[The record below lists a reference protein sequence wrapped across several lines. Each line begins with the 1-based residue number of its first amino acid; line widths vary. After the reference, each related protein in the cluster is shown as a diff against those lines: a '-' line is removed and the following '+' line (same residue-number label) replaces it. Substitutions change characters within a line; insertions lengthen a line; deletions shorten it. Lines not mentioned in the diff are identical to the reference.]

1 MISLLLI
8 EDDAQLGKTLTSQ
21 LKDNGYHVTWCASVI
36 EFKNSKDTHFDLAI
50 VDLNLPDGSGF
61 DVIKTLQVPVIIM
74 TAQNSPE
81 NRLLGVEMGVYDF
94 IPKPFLFKE
103 LHLKVDRL
111 LSERSFLLELKHGIQ
126 IDLKSR
132 TIEDQKGNTTFLN
145 DREYQI
151 LKLLIECAP
160 AVVSRDEILNRL
172 QEDETASHRS
182 IDNVIVRL
190 RQLLDEEDHK
200 TIHSAR
206 GVGYQWIGE
215 KK

>member
-1 MISLLLI
+1 MTSLLLV
-8 EDDAQLGKTLTSQ
+8 EDDLQLGKTLMSQ
-21 LKDNGYHVTWCASVI
+21 LTDQGYKVHWCQTVESYKSQDAQS
-36 EFKNSKDTHFDLAI
+36 FDLAI

-61 DVIKTLQVPVIIM
+61 DVIAKLNIPVIIM

-81 NRLLGVEMGVYDF
+81 NRLQGLELGVYDF

-103 LHLKVDRL
+103 LHLKLSRL
-111 LSERSFLLELKHGIQ
+111 LSERQQTIDLEGRVQ

-132 TIEDQKGNTTFLN
+132 TIEDQNGNTTFLN

-151 LKLLIECAP
+151 LKLLIEKTP
-160 AVVSRDEILNRL
+160 QVVSRDEILNFL
-172 QEDETASHRS
+172 KEDESASHRS

-190 RQLLDEEDHK
+190 RQVLEDENHK
-200 TIHSAR
+200 YIHSVR
-206 GVGYQWIGE
+206 GVGYQWLGE

>member
-1 MISLLLI
+1 VTSLLLV
-8 EDDAQLGKTLTSQ
+8 EDDLQLGKTLSSQ
-21 LKDNGYHVTWCASVI
+21 LTDQGYKVHWCQTVVSYK
-36 EFKNSKDTHFDLAI
+36 ELNEQDFDLAI

-61 DVIKTLQVPVIIM
+61 DVIAKLNIPVIIM

-81 NRLLGVEMGVYDF
+81 NRLQGLELGVYDF

-103 LHLKVDRL
+103 LHLKLSRL
-111 LSERSFLLELKHGIQ
+111 LSERQQTIDLEGRLQ

-145 DREYQI
+145 EREYQI
-151 LKLLIECAP
+151 LKLLIEKTP
-160 AVVSRDEILNRL
+160 QVVSRDEILNFL
-172 QEDETASHRS
+172 KEDESASHRS

-190 RQLLDEEDHK
+190 RQVLEDENHK
-200 TIHSAR
+200 YIHSVR
-206 GVGYQWIGE
+206 GVGYQWLGE

>member
-1 MISLLLI
+1 VTSLLLV
-8 EDDAQLGKTLTSQ
+8 EDDLQLGKTLSSQ
-21 LKDNGYHVTWCASVI
+21 LTDQGYKVHWCQTVLSYKELI
-36 EFKNSKDTHFDLAI
+36 EQDFDLAI

-61 DVIKTLQVPVIIM
+61 DVIAKLNIPVIIM

-81 NRLLGVEMGVYDF
+81 NRLQGLELGVYDF

-103 LHLKVDRL
+103 LHLKLSRL
-111 LSERSFLLELKHGIQ
+111 LSERQQTIDLEGRLQ

-145 DREYQI
+145 EREYQI
-151 LKLLIECAP
+151 LKLLIEKTP
-160 AVVSRDEILNRL
+160 QVVSRDEILNFL
-172 QEDETASHRS
+172 KEDESASHRS

-190 RQLLDEEDHK
+190 RQVLEDENHK
-200 TIHSAR
+200 YIHSVR
-206 GVGYQWIGE
+206 GVGYQWLGE

>member
-1 MISLLLI
+1 MTSLLLV
-8 EDDAQLGKTLTSQ
+8 EDDLQLGKTLLSQ
-21 LKDNGYHVTWCASVI
+21 LTDQGYKVQWCQTVESY
-36 EFKNSKDTHFDLAI
+36 KSQNTQQFDLAI

-61 DVIKTLQVPVIIM
+61 DVISQLNIPVIIM

-81 NRLLGVEMGVYDF
+81 NRLQGLELGVYDF

-103 LHLKVDRL
+103 LHLKVGRL
-111 LSERSFLLELKHGIQ
+111 LSERQQTIDLEGRLQ

-145 DREYQI
+145 EREYQI
-151 LKLLIECAP
+151 LKLLIEKSP
-160 AVVSRDEILNRL
+160 EVVSRDEILNFL
-172 QEDETASHRS
+172 KEDESASHRS

-190 RQLLDEEDHK
+190 RQVLEDEQHK
-200 TIHSAR
+200 YIHSVR
-206 GVGYQWIGE
+206 GVGYQWLGE

>member
-1 MISLLLI
+1 MTSLLLV
-8 EDDAQLGKTLTSQ
+8 EDDLQLGKTLMSQ
-21 LKDNGYHVTWCASVI
+21 LTDQGYKVHWCQTVESYKSQDAQS
-36 EFKNSKDTHFDLAI
+36 FDLAI

-61 DVIKTLQVPVIIM
+61 DVIAKLNIPVIIM

-81 NRLLGVEMGVYDF
+81 NRLQGLELGVYDF

-103 LHLKVDRL
+103 LHLKLSRL
-111 LSERSFLLELKHGIQ
+111 LYEIQQ

-132 TIEDQKGNTTFLN
+132 TIEDQNGNTTFLN

-151 LKLLIECAP
+151 LKLLIEKTP
-160 AVVSRDEILNRL
+160 QVVSRDEILNFL
-172 QEDETASHRS
+172 KEDESASHRS

-190 RQLLDEEDHK
+190 RQVLEDENHK
-200 TIHSAR
+200 YIHSVR
-206 GVGYQWIGE
+206 GVGYQWLGE

>member
-1 MISLLLI
+1 MTSLLLV
-8 EDDAQLGKTLTSQ
+8 EDDLQLGKTLSSQ
-21 LKDNGYHVTWCASVI
+21 LIDQGYKVRWCQTVESYK
-36 EFKNSKDTHFDLAI
+36 ELNEQGFDLAI

-61 DVIKTLQVPVIIM
+61 DVIAKLNIPVIIM

-81 NRLLGVEMGVYDF
+81 NRLQGLELGVYDF

-103 LHLKVDRL
+103 LHLKLGRL
-111 LSERSFLLELKHGIQ
+111 LSERQQTIDLDGRLQ

-145 DREYQI
+145 EREYQI
-151 LKLLIECAP
+151 LKLLIEKSP
-160 AVVSRDEILNRL
+160 QVVSRDEILNFL
-172 QEDETASHRS
+172 KEDESASHRS

-190 RQLLDEEDHK
+190 RQVLDDENHK
-200 TIHSAR
+200 YIHSVR
-206 GVGYQWIGE
+206 GVGYQWLGE

>member
-1 MISLLLI
+1 MTSLLLI
-8 EDDAQLGKTLTSQ
+8 EDDAQLGKTLSQ
-21 LKDNGYHVTWCASVI
+21 QLTDSGYHVVWCKSV
-36 EFKNSKDTHFDLAI
+36 EKFQSVREETFDLAI

-61 DVIKTLQVPVIIM
+61 DVIKSLQIPVIIM

-81 NRLLGVEMGVYDF
+81 NRLQGLEMGVYDF

-103 LHLKVDRL
+103 MHLKVDRL
-111 LSERSFLLELKHGIQ
+111 LSERNQIIALSTQVQ

-132 TIEDQKGNTTFLN
+132 TIEDEKGNTTFLN
-145 DREYQI
+145 EREFQI
-151 LKLLIECAP
+151 LKFLIEKSP
-160 AVVSRDEILNRL
+160 QVVSRDEILDAL

-190 RQLLDEEDHK
+190 RQLIYDEQHK
-200 TIHSAR
+200 YINSVR
-206 GVGYQWIGE
+206 GVGYQWMGE

>member
-8 EDDAQLGKTLTSQ
+8 EDDTQLGKTLTSQ
-21 LKDNGYHVTWCASVI
+21 LKDSGYQVSWCASVA
-36 EFKNSKDTHFDLAI
+36 EYKACTEKYFDLAI

-81 NRLLGVEMGVYDF
+81 NRLLGVEMGIYDF

-111 LSERSFLLELKHGIQ
+111 LSKRNFLIELKHGVQ

-151 LKLLIECAP
+151 LKLLIERAP
-160 AVVSRDEILNRL
+160 EVVSRDEILNSL

-190 RQLLDEEDHK
+190 RQLLDFEDSK

>member
-1 MISLLLI
+1 LLV
-8 EDDAQLGKTLTSQ
+8 EDDLQLGKTLSRQ
-21 LKDNGYHVTWCASVI
+21 LTDQGYKVQWCQTVESYKTQEAHS
-36 EFKNSKDTHFDLAI
+36 FDLAI

-61 DVIKTLQVPVIIM
+61 DVIAKLNIPVIIM

-81 NRLLGVEMGVYDF
+81 NRLQGLELGVYDF

-103 LHLKVDRL
+103 LHLKLSRL
-111 LSERSFLLELKHGIQ
+111 LSERQQTIDLEGRLQ

-132 TIEDQKGNTTFLN
+132 TIEDQNGNTTFLN

-151 LKLLIECAP
+151 LKLLIEKSP
-160 AVVSRDEILNRL
+160 QVVSRDEILNFL
-172 QEDETASHRS
+172 KEDESASHRS

-190 RQLLDEEDHK
+190 RQILEDEGHK
-200 TIHSAR
+200 YIHSVR
-206 GVGYQWIGE
+206 GVGYQWLGE

>member
-1 MISLLLI
+1 MTSLLLV
-8 EDDAQLGKTLTSQ
+8 EDDLQLGKTLFSQ
-21 LKDNGYHVTWCASVI
+21 LTDQGYKVEWCQTVESYKAQ
-36 EFKNSKDTHFDLAI
+36 NTQQFDLAI

-61 DVIKTLQVPVIIM
+61 DVISQLNIPVIIM

-81 NRLLGVEMGVYDF
+81 NRLQGLELGVYDF

-103 LHLKVDRL
+103 LHLKVGRL
-111 LSERSFLLELKHGIQ
+111 LSERQQTIDLEGRLQ

-145 DREYQI
+145 EREYQI
-151 LKLLIECAP
+151 LKLLIEKSP
-160 AVVSRDEILNRL
+160 QVVSRDEILNFL
-172 QEDETASHRS
+172 KEDESASHRS

-190 RQLLDEEDHK
+190 RQVLEDEDHK
-200 TIHSAR
+200 YIHSVR
-206 GVGYQWIGE
+206 GVGYQWLGE

>member
-1 MISLLLI
+1 MTSLLLV
-8 EDDAQLGKTLTSQ
+8 EDDLQLGKTLSSQ
-21 LKDNGYHVTWCASVI
+21 LTDQGYKVHWCQTVESYK
-36 EFKNSKDTHFDLAI
+36 ELDEQGFDLAI

-61 DVIKTLQVPVIIM
+61 DVIAKLNIPVIIM

-81 NRLLGVEMGVYDF
+81 NRLQGLELGVYDF

-103 LHLKVDRL
+103 LHLKLSRL
-111 LSERSFLLELKHGIQ
+111 LSERQQTIDLEGRLQ

-145 DREYQI
+145 EREYQI
-151 LKLLIECAP
+151 LKLLIEKTP
-160 AVVSRDEILNRL
+160 QVVSRDEILNFL
-172 QEDETASHRS
+172 KEDESASHRS

-190 RQLLDEEDHK
+190 RQVLEDENHK
-200 TIHSAR
+200 YIHSVR
-206 GVGYQWIGE
+206 GVGYQWLGE